1 MSHLGL
7 IMVGIF
13 SFHSLAWNGA
23 ILQLINHSLITTSL
37 FLILSFL
44 SNHFKTDQVG
54 GFFGLAK
61 VIPKF
66 CFVFFILT
74 LASIGFPSTNGFI
87 GEFTILVGSFQTVAP
102 FAVLSALGLILSAVY
117 MLRINQKVFF
127 GAVPETSFYKKKDLS
142 LIEFFILLPS
152 LIAIF
157 WIGIYPK
164 FFFQWFEVYVKQI
177 SVLF

>member
-1 MSHLGL
+1 MGVL
-7 IMVGIF
+7 
-13 SFHSLAWNGA
+13 
-23 ILQLINHSLITTSL
+23 LITVGFGFKISL
-37 FLILSFL
+37 
-44 SNHFKTDQVG
+44 V
-54 GFFGLAK
+54 
-61 VIPKF
+61 
-66 CFVFFILT
+66 
-74 LASIGFPSTNGFI
+74 
-87 GEFTILVGSFQTVAP
+87 P
-102 FAVLSALGLILSAVY
+102 FH
-117 MLRINQKVFF
+117 MWRINQKVFF

>member
-1 MSHLGL
+1 
-7 IMVGIF
+7 
-13 SFHSLAWNGA
+13 
-23 ILQLINHSLITTSL
+23 
-37 FLILSFL
+37 
-44 SNHFKTDQVG
+44 
-54 GFFGLAK
+54 
-61 VIPKF
+61 
-66 CFVFFILT
+66 
-74 LASIGFPSTNGFI
+74 
-87 GEFTILVGSFQTVAP
+87 
-102 FAVLSALGLILSAVY
+102 